1 MNLFRGN
8 IAASV
13 TTEVSDVDVH
23 LTLYFQPD
31 LISFVDYR
39 MLGEL
44 ALQFPISEQLEFEV
58 ESGASHTSSDPHL
71 NLLPLDFST
80 VIGMVYSISN

>member
-8 IAASV
+8 IAASI
-13 TTEVSDVDVH
+13 TTEFSDVDVH
-23 LTLYFQPD
+23 LTIYFQPD
-31 LISFVDYR
+31 LNSFVDYR

-58 ESGASHTSSDPHL
+58 ESALRYDSDPHL

>member
-1 MNLFRGN
+1 MNLFRN

-31 LISFVDYR
+31 LNSFVDYR

-44 ALQFPISEQLEFEV
+44 ALQFPISEQL
-58 ESGASHTSSDPHL
+58 SL
-71 NLLPLDFST
+71 
-80 VIGMVYSISN
+80 